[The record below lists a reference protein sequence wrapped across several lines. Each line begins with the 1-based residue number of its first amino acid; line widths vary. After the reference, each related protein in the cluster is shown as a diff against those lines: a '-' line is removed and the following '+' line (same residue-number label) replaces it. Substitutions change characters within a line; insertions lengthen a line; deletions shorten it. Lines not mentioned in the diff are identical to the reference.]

1 MPSSGTTDAHCQG
14 GCLSDYGTCKGSSTI
29 DSWRR
34 AEKHGHEDKKAGG
47 QYYFDDKMDVFWTWE
62 TPELIQRKFTD
73 VVDQEKIGGVMG
85 WSLGEDTLKF
95 EHVEAM
101 RKGVEKRN

>member
-1 MPSSGTTDAHCQG
+1 
-14 GCLSDYGTCKGSSTI
+14 
-29 DSWRR
+29 
-34 AEKHGHEDKKAGG
+34 
-47 QYYFDDKMDVFWTWE
+47 MDVFWTWE

-73 VVDQEKIGGVMG
+73 VVDQEKIGGVMA